1 MFKLAMNKKFR
12 LKLALLF
19 LLVPIAG
26 WSMNDSGYRNKTA
39 IREDSLAKKKAAE
52 KVYTIAE
59 TNHVGMNYTENLL
72 DMRNNITSYSHLGAE
87 SNKEDA
93 WHLHFPDDAARFL
106 EGIAWEADFSPV
118 VRLELGRRVS
128 KGLMATHVP
137 GTRGYYHFR
146 HRIGGKSEL
155 VFEDGKPE
163 AKGRLI
169 LSTWGDAIS
178 GEVTVGF
185 RAQKEGKWHEIEQFG
200 FKDTPDHGGNPGVAR
215 SPINW
220 NKSPYAFERKF
231 SKNDLNVNFT
241 GTYWLSD
248 EDKPLAYEFKSEEA
262 DRVEIVIGDPREAMP
277 LLASGNG
284 KLPGI
289 ITLPDRKTTFQSDK
303 TGDKEFLNPDFNY
316 LVLSKNNAWAA
327 QGYATALLVIWEGK
341 PEKVTAIANNG
352 YGEIR
357 VSYNKKDKQAGGRVW
372 LYPFPVLNQKDNEYV
387 FRNAENFLSKG
398 KLLTNSFPPQQMFN
412 ALPAGLAAG
421 AYMMA
426 KYKDP
431 LEPTIRAHAIKAVD
445 EVMEGE
451 LDGKKLARVFFE
463 VRAAAWMVKA
473 GKELGDQAMV
483 DKYTAFLDIVT
494 KRMLSSDVGYDGK
507 GWPSGWDHFNAAKS
521 VWLAFDA
528 TGKKEYEEAFQRALT
543 VYTIDSQGIYRYGK
557 KMEAPGGF
565 ETYFGSLPMG
575 VWGLAGKLEWADQLL
590 RLQVPAEPNS
600 KATVKDMWHYGGN
613 GPWAQDDA
621 NPEYVGLSLKGLNIP
636 QDKKYVVPVGAFP
649 EYDASGKVT
658 ISKKAIVENP
668 FFLPGKG
675 TVKIVAKNEFKM
687 PAVDRQDLVP
697 GGKAEQQ
704 VLQKVVGKVV
714 GKVREVTSKDGPLVY
729 AFDIAKASGA
739 ALDLDIRG
747 EGFQVE
753 VSPDGTRWYPRMD
766 TWSQQYTTQ
775 SIDCS
780 FLTGNRDELLKML
793 VVDPGNDQ
801 HYLQSAGSSQVAAT
815 NTRLVTKGSGFV
827 YKLDLRQVTEAQIE
841 LFVAGNYKVE
851 CSSDGKNWKKEI
863 DAKGIKADRDDI
875 WIRMVDVTDYLKK
888 GSDLYVRFSADSD
901 SSAGEPSAFLKRLTV
916 YGVMKSTKLFV
927 RLSNVESPLPK
938 SFSLAGVRL
947 RKWTVAE

>member
-1 MFKLAMNKKFR
+1 MKSE
-12 LKLALLF
+12 LKLIVMS
-19 LLVPIAG
+19 LLVPLTA
-26 WSMNDSGYRNKTA
+26 WSTNYSGYWKNTGVA
-39 IREDSLAKKKAAE
+39 EDSLAKKKAAE

-59 TNHVGMNYTENLL
+59 TNYVGMNYTENLL

-128 KGLMATHVP
+128 KGLMSTHVP

-178 GEVTVGF
+178 GEVNVGF
-185 RAQKEGKWHEIEQFG
+185 RAQKNGQWHEIDQFG
-200 FKDTPDHGGNPGVAR
+200 YKDTPEHGGNPGVAR

-248 EDKPLAYEFKSEEA
+248 EDKPLAYEFISVEA
-262 DRVEIVIGDPREAMP
+262 DKVEIVIGDPREAMP
-277 LLASGNG
+277 LLSSGEG
-284 KLPGI
+284 KRPGVI
-289 ITLPDRKTTFQSDK
+289 SLPDRKTTFQSDK

-316 LVLSKNNAWAA
+316 LILSKNNAWAA
-327 QGYATALLVIWEGK
+327 QGYASALLVIWEGK

-357 VSYNKKDKQAGGRVW
+357 VTYNKKDKQAGGRVW
-372 LYPFPVLNQKDNEYV
+372 LYPFPILNQKDKEYA
-387 FRNAENFLSKG
+387 FRNADHFLATG
-398 KLLTNSFPPQQMFN
+398 KLLTNSFPPQQMLN
-412 ALPAGLAAG
+412 AIPAGLAAG

-451 LDGKKLARVFFE
+451 LDGKKFARVFFE

-473 GKELGDQAMV
+473 GKELKDQAMV
-483 DKYTAFLDIVT
+483 DKYCAFLDVVV

-521 VWLAFDA
+521 VWLAYDA
-528 TGKKEYEEAFQRALT
+528 TGKKEYEVAFQRALT
-543 VYTIDSQGIYRYGK
+543 VYTIDSNGIYRYGK

-575 VWGLAGKLEWADQLL
+575 VWGVVGKLEWANELL

-636 QDKKYVVPVGAFP
+636 HDKKYVVPVGVFP
-649 EYDASGKVT
+649 EYDEKGKVT
-658 ISKKAIVENP
+658 FSRKAIVENP
-668 FFLPGKG
+668 FFLSGRGEVKEIGKDSFKTPLINE
-675 TVKIVAKNEFKM
+675 TVV
-687 PAVDRQDLVP
+687 VP
-697 GGKAEQQ
+697 GGKTEQQ
-704 VLQKVVGKVV
+704 IGRQLVGKVASEQ
-714 GKVREVTSKDGPLVY
+714 RTVTAKDGSLIY
-729 AFDIAKASGA
+729 SFDVSKATGA
-739 ALDLDIRG
+739 ALDLDIKG

-753 VSPDGTRWYPRMD
+753 VSPDGTRWYQRMD

-793 VVDPGNDQ
+793 VVNPGNDQ
-801 HYLQSAGSSQVAAT
+801 RYLQAGGLSQVVAT
-815 NTRLVTKGSGFV
+815 NTRLVKSGNEFV
-827 YKLDLRQVTEAQIE
+827 YKLDLRQVTEAQLE
-841 LFVAGNYKVE
+841 LFAAGNYKVE

-863 DAKGIKADRDDI
+863 DAKGVKTDRDAV
-875 WIRMVDVTDYLKK
+875 WIRMINVADYLKK
-888 GSDLYVRFSADSD
+888 GPVLYVRFSSD
-901 SSAGEPSAFLKRLTV
+901 SATSEDYAFLKRLTV
-916 YGVMKSTKLFV
+916 YGVLKTEKLFV
-927 RLSNVESPLPK
+927 RVSNVKSPLAT
-938 SFSLAGVRL
+938 SFSLSKIRL
-947 RKWTVAE
+947 RKWVTTD